1 MRKRSTRFTSALLC
15 QEMDVLGLTTYYFTT
30 FMGVFLGH
38 DKEHKVCCLAVD
50 YYFHRFLFDRTVL
63 SYTL

>member
-1 MRKRSTRFTSALLC
+1 LC